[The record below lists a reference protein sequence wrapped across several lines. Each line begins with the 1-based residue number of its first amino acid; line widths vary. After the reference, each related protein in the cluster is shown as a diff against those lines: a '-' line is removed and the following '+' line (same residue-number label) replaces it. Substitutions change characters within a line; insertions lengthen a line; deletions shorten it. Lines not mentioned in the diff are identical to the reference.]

1 MEKEVRNLHG
11 QKMGRKG
18 RETRQRIMD
27 VTLEMLKNRSYKDLT
42 VSDVAF
48 EADVSSSTFYVYF
61 EDIEDVLFACVQA
74 AALNLDPLYEVL
86 NAEWTEDNLE
96 SRVRRFVEIYGELWE
111 KYRIELRIR
120 NLEADQGNLRFLN
133 LRIETTR
140 GILQALGKKIAQ
152 INPRL
157 ENPQQIAIAIHAAM
171 GALAAQHD
179 IGIAG
184 ATRQTRK
191 QLSAGV
197 VELLYRV
204 LLSKA

>member
-1 MEKEVRNLHG
+1 VKDDVRNLHG

-27 VTLEMLKNRSYKDLT
+27 VTLEMLKSRSYKDLT
-42 VSDVAF
+42 VSDVAS
-48 EADVSSSTFYVYF
+48 EADVSSSSFYVYF

-74 AALNLDPLYEVL
+74 AALNLDPLHEIL
-86 NAEWTEDNLE
+86 AEEWNRDNVE
-96 SRVRRFVEIYGELWE
+96 EKIRRFVDIYNELWE
-111 KYRIELRIR
+111 RHRIELRIR

-140 GILQALGKKIAQ
+140 GMLQAMGKKFAQ
-152 INPRL
+152 INPDL
-157 ENPQQIAIAIHAAM
+157 ENPHQIAIAIHAAM
-171 GALAAQHD
+171 SSLAAQHD

-191 QLSAGV
+191 QVSAGV
-197 VELLYRV
+197 VELLYRALV
-204 LLSKA
+204 S

>member
-1 MEKEVRNLHG
+1 
-11 QKMGRKG
+11 MGRKG

-27 VTLEMLKNRSYKDLT
+27 VTLDMLKSRSYKDLT

-61 EDIEDVLFACVQA
+61 EDIEDVLFACVEA

-86 NAEWTEDNLE
+86 NAEWNAENLE
-96 SRVRRFVEIYGELWE
+96 ANIRRFVDIYNELWE
-111 KYRIELRIR
+111 KYRIELRVR

-140 GILQALGKKIAQ
+140 GILQGLGKKIAQ
-152 INPRL
+152 INPSL
-157 ENPQQIAIAIHAAM
+157 ENPHQIAIVIHAAM
-171 GALAAQHD
+171 GSLAAQHD

-184 ATRQTRK
+184 TTRQTRK
-191 QLSAGV
+191 QISAGI
-197 VELLYRV
+197 VELLYRA
-204 LLSKA
+204 LIS

>member
-1 MEKEVRNLHG
+1 MEKEIRNLHG

-27 VTLEMLKNRSYKDLT
+27 VTLEMLKSRSYKDLT

-74 AALNLDPLYEVL
+74 AALDLDPLYEIL
-86 NAEWTEDNLE
+86 GEEWTRDNLQANI
-96 SRVRRFVEIYGELWE
+96 RKFVDIYNELWE
-111 KYRIELRIR
+111 KYRIELRVR

-152 INPRL
+152 INPSL
-157 ENPQQIAIAIHAAM
+157 ENPQQIAIAMHAAM

-179 IGIAG
+179 IGVAG
-184 ATRQTRK
+184 ATKQTRK
-191 QLSAGV
+191 QLSAGI
-197 VELLYRV
+197 VELLTRA
-204 LLSKA
+204 LIN